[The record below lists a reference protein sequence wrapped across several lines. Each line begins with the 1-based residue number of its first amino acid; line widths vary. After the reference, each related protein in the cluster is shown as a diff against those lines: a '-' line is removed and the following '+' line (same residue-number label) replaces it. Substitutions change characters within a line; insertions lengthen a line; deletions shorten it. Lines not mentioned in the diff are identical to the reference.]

1 MTFDDRSLKNSTI
14 VIPLHLP
21 LEYPCDYIDQ
31 TARILSKNNS
41 VILFDYFH
49 PYSWKQVLSIANLRN
64 LLDSLLAM
72 RRSKKTV
79 YFRAPSV
86 LPFARFKKIN
96 ALNARFGYFI
106 LSLVLSIWNKKVIV
120 WQFAPLIKSKF
131 FKKQFFVYDCVDYVN
146 SEDNRKGYLIE
157 EEKLLRTSDLIA
169 FNSARLFDNKK
180 RANPITEGKSV
191 VTVCGCDYRL
201 FSPRKAKIAP
211 ELADINQRM
220 VAFMGVFDHRLD
232 AELLAHAVKNNKNK
246 KFILIG
252 PIRKSAPKSLNKII
266 TAENVLY
273 LGEKRKKELPSYL
286 KKCHL
291 GIIPYDTKN
300 RNVKYANPMKAYEY
314 LACGLPV
321 VSTGILALKDM
332 PKDIVYTTDDRAE
345 FSRAIEKIA
354 ADWHRGKTALA
365 KKIAKKNSWE
375 NKILLIEKAISKYGK
390 TN

>member
-1 MTFDDRSLKNSTI
+1 MTFNDRSLKNSTI

-49 PYSWKQVLSIANLRN
+49 PYSWKQVLTIANLRN
-64 LLDSLLAM
+64 LFDSLFGM

-86 LPFARFKKIN
+86 LPFARFKQIN
-96 ALNARFGYFI
+96 ALNARLGYFI
-106 LSLVLSIWNKKVIV
+106 LSLILLIWNKRVIV
-120 WQFAPLIKSKF
+120 WQFAPLIKSKL

-146 SEDNRKGYLIE
+146 SEDDRKGYLVE
-157 EEKLLRTSDLIA
+157 EEKLFRTSDLVA
-169 FNSARLFDNKK
+169 FNSAKLFDNKK
-180 RANPITEGKSV
+180 RSNPITERKSV
-191 VTVCGCDYRL
+191 VTVCGCDYQL
-201 FSPRKAKIAP
+201 FVQRKAKIAP
-211 ELADINQRM
+211 ELVDIGQKM
-220 VAFMGVFDHRLD
+220 VALMGVFDHRLD
-232 AELLAHAVKNNKNK
+232 AKLLAHAVKNNKNK

-252 PIRKSAPKSLNKII
+252 PIRKSAPKSLNEII
-266 TAENVLY
+266 AAENVLY
-273 LGEKRKKELPSYL
+273 LGEKRKKELPLYL

-300 RNVKYANPMKAYEY
+300 RIVKYANPMKAYEY
-314 LACGLPV
+314 LACGFPV
-321 VSTGILALKDM
+321 VSTGILALKDL

-345 FSRAIEKIA
+345 FGRAIEKIA
-354 ADWHRGKTALA
+354 VDWNGEKTAFA

-375 NKILLIEKAISKYGK
+375 NKILLIEKAIHKYGK